1 MDIAVRCRGRGRV
14 QGVFFRVS
22 TRRLA
27 LSLGLRGHALNL
39 GDGSVEIVAC
49 GDDRAVGVL
58 KQWLQ
63 DGPDMARVDEL
74 VCEPVAADCP
84 AGFRVG

>member
-1 MDIAVRCRGRGRV
+1 MEIAVLCRVRGRV
-14 QGVFFRVS
+14 QGVVFRDS

-58 KQWLQ
+58 KDWLQ
-63 DGPDMARVDEL
+63 DGPEMARVDEL
-74 VCEPVAADCP
+74 QCEPVAADCP
-84 AGFRVG
+84 PGFRVG